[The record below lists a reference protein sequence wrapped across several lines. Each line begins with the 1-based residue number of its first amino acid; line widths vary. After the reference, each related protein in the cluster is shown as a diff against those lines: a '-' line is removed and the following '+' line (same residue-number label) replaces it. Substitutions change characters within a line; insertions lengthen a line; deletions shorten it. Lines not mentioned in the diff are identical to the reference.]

1 MLVHIVGHGY
11 VCVQKLILLLL
22 TPTIATVVISST
34 VLAAMLAVVPALGTY
49 WACLPA
55 VLDLWL
61 AQGKKF
67 HAITLAVCQFLPTL
81 FVDATIYTEINE

>member
-1 MLVHIVGHGY
+1 MSIIIVVLLAY
-11 VCVQKLILLLL
+11 NPSINLFLI
-22 TPTIATVVISST
+22 VS

-61 AQGKKF
+61 AQGKTL
-67 HAITLAVCQFLPTL
+67 HAVTLAICQFLPTL
-81 FVDATIYTEINE
+81 FVDATIYNEINE